1 MNYSDTKYRISLNKN
16 YLVKFFKEMDLK
28 KIYFSL
34 LFLGIFLA
42 KAISQNTKTTISGY
56 VKDIRNGEGLIGVS
70 VYIKELGTGNTT
82 NSYGFYSIT
91 VPQGKYNLVF
101 SYIGYNKINK
111 EVEAGI
117 EPISFNLEMIEE
129 STSLSEVQVS
139 AKKEDDNV
147 KSIEMSVNKIS
158 MKTIQ
163 KMPALLGEVDLI
175 RSIQLLP
182 GVSTIGEGSSGFN
195 VRGGGVDQNLV
206 LLDEAPVYNSSHL
219 FGFFSVFNPD
229 AVKDVKL
236 IKGGIPAQYGGRIS
250 SILDVKMKEGNS
262 KKLEINGGIGLIFSR
277 ISIEAPLLKEKA
289 SFIFAARRSYAD
301 VLAKPFLNGD
311 IKDSKFSFYDLTAKF
326 NYKFSDKDVL
336 FLSGYFGRDVF
347 GAQFGFNWGNST
359 TSLRWNHVFNNR
371 LFLNTTAYYSNYDY
385 QLATNLKNNDKDS
398 FEWNSNVIS
407 YSFKPDFTYYISPNN
422 SLTFGAQ
429 GIYYTFKP
437 GLAIAKSAGETRS
450 FGQAEKYASEFSAY
464 IGDEIKVSSA
474 FSLQFGIRYSNFD
487 YLGKGNG
494 YTFAPY
500 IYKANENAQRR
511 QITAAKSYNQG
522 ESIQNYGNWEPR
534 FSANLNLNSSTSLK
548 VSYNRTAQY
557 LHLMSNTAASTP
569 LDIWTPS
576 TNNIKPQLADQ
587 LAFGVFKNF
596 GENINDYETSIEVY
610 YKKLQNQID
619 YIDNSDLFLNEFF
632 EGDLLFGKGR
642 AYGAEFYVKKNTGK
656 FNGWLSYTLSR
667 TERQVIGVNAN
678 KWFPARFDRT
688 HVANVVAM
696 YDLNKRWSFSG
707 NFAFYT
713 GVPFTFPRGKFVYDN
728 FILPDNENSSRN
740 DSRVENYHR
749 LDFSATL
756 QAKKG
761 PFKKGTANWV
771 FSIYNTYNRRNAFSV
786 YFRQNADDQTKT
798 EAVKLSI
805 FGSIVPAIT
814 YNFKF

>member
-1 MNYSDTKYRISLNKN
+1 MNYI
-16 YLVKFFKEMDLK
+16 
-28 KIYFSL
+28 KIYLIFA
-34 LFLGIFLA
+34 FLGIFSFNSFA
-42 KAISQNTKTTISGY
+42 QNNKTTISGY

-82 NSYGFYSIT
+82 NAYGFYSIT

-101 SYIGYNKINK
+101 SYIGYNKITK
-111 EVEAGI
+111 LIEADTESI
-117 EPISFNLEMIEE
+117 NFNLEMAEE
-129 STSLSEVQVS
+129 GVILNEVVVS

-163 KMPALLGEVDLI
+163 KMPALLGEVDLVK
-175 RSIQLLP
+175 SIQLLP
-182 GVSTIGEGSSGFN
+182 GVTTIGEGSSGFN

-262 KKLEINGGIGLIFSR
+262 KKLEVNGGVGAIFSR
-277 ISIEAPLLKEKA
+277 ISLEAPIFKNKA
-289 SFIFAARRSYAD
+289 SFIVAARRSYID
-301 VLAKPFLNGD
+301 VLAKPFLSGE
-311 IKDSKFSFYDLTAKF
+311 IKDSKFNFYDLTAKL
-326 NYKFSDKDVL
+326 NYKISEKDVV

-347 GAQFGFNWGNST
+347 GSSFGFNWGNAT

-385 QLATNLKNNDKDS
+385 LLATNLKNNNKDS
-398 FEWNSNVIS
+398 FSWNSNIIS

-422 SLTFGAQ
+422 SLTFGGQA
-429 GIYYTFKP
+429 IYYTFKP
-437 GLAIAKSAGETRS
+437 GLAIAKSAGEERS
-450 FGQAEKYASEFSAY
+450 FGSPNKFGAEISAY
-464 IGDEIKVSSA
+464 VGNELKITPAISVQYG
-474 FSLQFGIRYSNFD
+474 LRYSNFD
-487 YLGKGNG
+487 YLGEGSA
-494 YTFAPY
+494 YTFEPFV
-500 IYKANENAQRR
+500 YKANENAQRR
-511 QITAAKSYNQG
+511 KLIDSKYYESG
-522 ESIQNYGNWEPR
+522 EIIANYGNWEPR
-534 FSANLNLNSSTSLK
+534 FSANINLNSSTSLK
-548 VSYNRTAQY
+548 MSYNRTAQY

-569 LDIWTPS
+569 LDIWTPT

-587 LAFGVFKNF
+587 VAFGVFKNF
-596 GENINDYETSIEVY
+596 GADQNDFETSIEVY

-619 YIDNSDLFLNEFF
+619 YIDNSDLFLNEYF

-642 AYGAEFYVKKNTGK
+642 AYGAEFFVKKNTGK
-656 FNGWLSYTLSR
+656 FNGWVSYTLSR
-667 TERQVIGVNAN
+667 TERQVLGVNAN
-678 KWFPARFDRT
+678 KWFPSRFDRT
-688 HVANVVAM
+688 HVTNIVAM
-696 YDLNKRWSFSG
+696 YDLNKRWSFST

-713 GVPFTFPRGKFVYDN
+713 GVPYTFPRGKFVYDG

-740 DSRVENYHR
+740 DSRVTNYHR
-749 LDFSATL
+749 LDLSATL

-761 PFKKGTANWV
+761 LFKKGTANWV
-771 FSIYNTYNRRNAFSV
+771 FSIYNAYNRRNAFSV
-786 YFRQNADDQTKT
+786 YFRQNPDDNTKT

-805 FGSIVPAIT
+805 FGSVLPAVT